1 MAIIQ
6 TGTRTPI
13 RILARFEEALG
24 PGTFATAVVELAADL
39 DDDSEVCGA
48 GTTVVVIAD
57 ILPDRGSLNLYI
69 VKGI

>member
-1 MAIIQ
+1 M
-6 TGTRTPI
+6 
-13 RILARFEEALG
+13 RILARLELEEVGVLD
-24 PGTFATAVVELAADL
+24 PGTLAIALVAVVELAAAADL
-39 DDDSEVCGA
+39 DDDSEEVCGA